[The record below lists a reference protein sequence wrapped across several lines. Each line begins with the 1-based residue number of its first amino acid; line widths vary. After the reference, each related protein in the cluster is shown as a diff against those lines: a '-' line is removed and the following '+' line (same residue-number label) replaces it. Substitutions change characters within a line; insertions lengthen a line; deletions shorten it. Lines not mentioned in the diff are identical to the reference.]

1 MAKLAVGARSWCRR
15 DGNVV
20 ELRIRVI
27 PRARQAE
34 FGSVRGDR
42 LVIRVNSPPIQG
54 KANARLR
61 QFLAAAFG
69 CRQRDVELVNGEC
82 DRDKVVRIHGVRMIP
97 AALS

>member
-27 PRARQAE
+27 PRAHQTAW
-34 FGSVRGDR
+34 GLVRGDR

-69 CRQRDVELVNGEC
+69 CRQRDVELVNGEH
-82 DRDKVVRIHGVRMIP
+82 DRDKVVRIHGARMIP

>member
-1 MAKLAVGARSWCRR
+1 MAKLAVEVRSWCRR

-27 PRARQAE
+27 PRARQAG

-42 LVIRVNSPPIQG
+42 LVIRVNSPPTQG

-61 QFLAAAFG
+61 QFLAGAFG
-69 CRQRDVELVNGEC
+69 CRQRDVELVSRDH
-82 DRDKVVRIHGVRMIP
+82 DRDNVVRIYGIRAMPV
-97 AALS
+97 ALL

>member
-1 MAKLAVGARSWCRR
+1 MPELAAGARCWYRR
-15 DGNVV
+15 DGNVI

-27 PRARQAE
+27 PRAHQAA

-42 LVIRVNSPPIQG
+42 LVIRVNSPPTQG

-69 CRQRDVELVNGEC
+69 CRQRDVELVNGEH
-82 DRDKVVRIHGVRMIP
+82 DRDKVVRIYGIRTMPVS
-97 AALS
+97 LL

>member
-1 MAKLAVGARSWCRR
+1 
-15 DGNVV
+15 
-20 ELRIRVI
+20 
-27 PRARQAE
+27 
-34 FGSVRGDR
+34 
-42 LVIRVNSPPIQG
+42 VNSPPIQG

-69 CRQRDVELVNGEC
+69 CRQRDVELVNGEY

>member
-1 MAKLAVGARSWCRR
+1 MPELAAGARCWYRR
-15 DGNVV
+15 DGNVI

-27 PRARQAE
+27 PRAHQAA

-42 LVIRVNSPPIQG
+42 LVIRVNSPPTQG

-69 CRQRDVELVNGEC
+69 CRQRDVELVNGEH
-82 DRDKVVRIHGVRMIP
+82 DRDKVVRIYGIRTMPV
-97 AALS
+97 ALL